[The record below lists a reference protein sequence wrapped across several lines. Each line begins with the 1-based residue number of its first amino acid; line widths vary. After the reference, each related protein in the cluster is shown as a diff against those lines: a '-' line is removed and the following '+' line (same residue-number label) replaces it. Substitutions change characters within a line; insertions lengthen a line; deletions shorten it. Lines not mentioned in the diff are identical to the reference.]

1 MQIKIPDATPAII
14 TKYSNFQQSQSCHCY
29 FSLAFTNQVGLLYS
43 SGDEQALLTKIRYNR
58 FMDVFLGITTYF
70 LQNLPKNYCYRDES
84 GKNR

>member
-58 FMDVFLGITTYF
+58 FMDVFLGITTYS